1 MHLQE
6 SLEHLVLYNICIIFY
21 SGDYIME
28 FKQLEAFVAVVD
40 YGSFSEAARKLY
52 LTQPTISAHVR
63 SLEEE
68 LHTKLILRTTKKTT
82 ITTRGY
88 QLYDSAVRMLEI
100 RNNLLENFTGVQK
113 HMIDL
118 AASTIPSSYLLPE
131 ILAAFGKT
139 HPDIYFHSIQAD
151 SAESINRVLDGTVDL
166 ALVGQ
171 NTRDETCVFL
181 PFCQDELVIA
191 TPITNH
197 YLGLQNKSV
206 TFEDFIK
213 DPIIIREKGSGT
225 KKEMDLFLEQI
236 GVTPSDL
243 NVIARMNDLEGIK
256 KSIVNGLGISILSAR
271 SAIDLQKT
279 KQILLFPLEESAH
292 KRTFYIVYSKNRILK
307 PHVRQFIQFV
317 QNFYRTF

>member
-1 MHLQE
+1 
-6 SLEHLVLYNICIIFY
+6 
-21 SGDYIME
+21 ME

-236 GVTPSDL
+236 GVTPNDL

-256 KSIVNGLGISILSAR
+256 KSIVNDLGISILSAR

>member
-1 MHLQE
+1 
-6 SLEHLVLYNICIIFY
+6 
-21 SGDYIME
+21 ME

-68 LHTKLILRTTKKTT
+68 LHTRLILRTTKKTT

-151 SAESINRVLDGTVDL
+151 SAESINRVLDGTADL

-191 TPITNH
+191 TPITSH

-213 DPIIIREKGSGT
+213 DPVIIREKGSGT

>member
-1 MHLQE
+1 
-6 SLEHLVLYNICIIFY
+6 
-21 SGDYIME
+21 ME

-68 LHTKLILRTTKKTT
+68 LHTKLIIRTTKKTT
-82 ITTRGY
+82 ITTKGY

-131 ILAAFGKT
+131 LLAAFGKA
-139 HPDIYFHSIQAD
+139 HPDVYFHSVQSD
-151 SAESINRVLDGTVDL
+151 SAESISRVLDGTVDL

-171 NTRDETCVFL
+171 NTRDESCVFL
-181 PFCQDELVIA
+181 PFCYDELVLA
-191 TPITNH
+191 TPVTDR
-197 YLGLQNKSV
+197 YLSLYRHLPDEPVS
-206 TFEDFIK
+206 FRDFAK

-225 KKEMDLFLEQI
+225 KKEMDLFLEKNGI
-236 GVTPSDL
+236 IPGNL
-243 NVIARMNDLEGIK
+243 NVVARMNDLESIK
-256 KSIVNGLGISILSAR
+256 KSIVNGLGISILSSR
-271 SAIDLQKT
+271 SVTDLQKT
-279 KQILLFPLEESAH
+279 KQILVFPLGEPTH
-292 KRTFYIVYSKNRILK
+292 KRSFYIVYSKNRILK
-307 PHVRQFIQFV
+307 PYVKQFIQFV
-317 QNFYRTF
+317 RDYYILE

>member
-1 MHLQE
+1 
-6 SLEHLVLYNICIIFY
+6 
-21 SGDYIME
+21 ME

-68 LHTKLILRTTKKTT
+68 LHTRLILRTTKKTT

-139 HPDIYFHSIQAD
+139 HPDIFFHSIQAD
-151 SAESINRVLDGTVDL
+151 SAESINRVLDGTADL

-191 TPITNH
+191 TPITSH

-307 PHVRQFIQFV
+307 PHVRQFIRFV

>member
-1 MHLQE
+1 
-6 SLEHLVLYNICIIFY
+6 
-21 SGDYIME
+21 ME

-68 LHTKLILRTTKKTT
+68 LHTKLIIRTTKKTT
-82 ITTRGY
+82 ITTKGY

-131 ILAAFGKT
+131 ILAAYGKT
-139 HPDIYFHSIQAD
+139 HPDTYFHSIQTD

-171 NTRDETCVFL
+171 NTSDESCVFL

-191 TPITNH
+191 TPVTQH
-197 YLGLQNKSV
+197 YLEMQNHAI
-206 TFEDFIK
+206 TFQDFMK

-225 KKEMDLFLEQI
+225 KKEMDIFLEKLGI
-236 GVTPSDL
+236 TSSDL
-243 NVIARMNDLEGIK
+243 NVIARMNDLESIK
-256 KSIVNGLGISILSAR
+256 KSIVNGLGIASGLGISILSAR

-307 PHVRQFIQFV
+307 PHVRQFIRFV
-317 QNFYRTF
+317 QDFYRTY

>member
-1 MHLQE
+1 
-6 SLEHLVLYNICIIFY
+6 
-21 SGDYIME
+21 ME

-197 YLGLQNKSV
+197 YLSLQNKTV

-236 GVTPSDL
+236 GVTPNDL

>member
-1 MHLQE
+1 
-6 SLEHLVLYNICIIFY
+6 
-21 SGDYIME
+21 ME

-151 SAESINRVLDGTVDL
+151 SAESINRVLDGTADL

>member
-1 MHLQE
+1 
-6 SLEHLVLYNICIIFY
+6 
-21 SGDYIME
+21 ME

-68 LHTKLILRTTKKTT
+68 LHTRLILRTTKKTT

-171 NTRDETCVFL
+171 NTCDETCVYL

-197 YLGLQNKSV
+197 YLGLQNKTV

-292 KRTFYIVYSKNRILK
+292 KRSFYIVYSKNRILK
-307 PHVRQFIQFV
+307 AHVRQFVNYVKKYYQDS
-317 QNFYRTF
+317 

>member
-1 MHLQE
+1 
-6 SLEHLVLYNICIIFY
+6 
-21 SGDYIME
+21 ME
-28 FKQLEAFVAVVD
+28 FNQLEAFVAVVD

-100 RNNLLENFTGVQK
+100 RNNLLKNFTGVQK

-307 PHVRQFIQFV
+307 PHVRQFIRFV